1 VGGAGLILLNVNVEQ
16 FDPHDSENILEVD
29 TIEPK
34 EEIKN
39 DNNLDGGTTE
49 EPITNA

>member
-1 VGGAGLILLNVNVEQ
+1 LLNIILEG
-16 FDPHDSENILEVD
+16 FDPHDELNVLEVD

-34 EEIKN
+34 EEIEN

-49 EPITNA
+49 EPIVNA